1 MTALRSHAMANTLS
15 PPADTSLYEEDFPL
29 WAERQGA
36 LLRARRFEELDL
48 DNLIEEVEG
57 LSRKDRLEVESR
69 AELILTHFLKLAF
82 SPAPEPRRGW
92 VRTILTQRRALAR
105 MLTGTLRS
113 HLQEQLVEL
122 YAQARRM
129 AAIEMETDAIEP
141 EILPTEC
148 PYSIDEVL
156 EAEWLPQNVYDLDR
170 DES

>member
-1 MTALRSHAMANTLS
+1 MAKTLS
-15 PPADTSLYEEDFPL
+15 PPADASLYEEDFPL

-48 DNLIEEVEG
+48 DNLIEEVEA
-57 LSRKDRLEVESR
+57 LVRKDRREVESR
-69 AELILTHFLKLAF
+69 AELILIHFLKLAY
-82 SPAPEPRRGW
+82 SSAPEPRRGW

-105 MLTGTLRS
+105 MLTATLRD

-129 AAIEMETDAIEP
+129 AAVEMETDVIEP
-141 EILPTEC
+141 EVLPLEC
-148 PYSIDEVL
+148 PYSIDELL
-156 EAEWLPQNVYDLDR
+156 EPEWLPQNVYDLDR

>member
-1 MTALRSHAMANTLS
+1 MTALRSHAMAKVLS
-15 PPADTSLYEEDFPL
+15 PATDAAVYENDFPL

-36 LLRARRFEELDL
+36 LLRARRFKELDL

-57 LSRKDRLEVESR
+57 LARRDRWEVEGR
-69 AELILTHFLKLAF
+69 AELILVHLLKLAY

-105 MLTGTLRS
+105 MLTATLRT
-113 HLQEQLVEL
+113 HLEEQLVDL
-122 YAQARRM
+122 YTQARRM

-141 EILPTEC
+141 EVLPAEC
-148 PYSIDEVL
+148 PYSIEEVFGP
-156 EAEWLPQNVYDLDR
+156 EWLPQNVYDLDR